1 MTHHRLTLSFQ
12 KIKLSLITFFFTIIS
27 GTCFAQSLPQ
37 TELPRVTLT
46 IQGHQLDAQLAQTPY
61 EWSKGLMWRT
71 SMPENEAMLFIF
83 NTPSKQCFWM
93 KNTYLPLSAA
103 FIADDGHIVNIA
115 DMRPLST
122 QEHCSEEPVRF
133 VLEVHQGWF
142 KDKDIQSGAI
152 VSDLQN
158 FIH

>member
-1 MTHHRLTLSFQ
+1 MH
-12 KIKLSLITFFFTIIS
+12 SLKRHAFFRKNHLLLGALLVLLIS
-27 GTCFAQSLPQ
+27 TYSFAQSTPQ
-37 TELPRVTLT
+37 TNLSRATLT
-46 IQGHQLDAQLAQTPY
+46 TGGHQIDVQLAQSPY

-71 SMPENEAMLFIF
+71 SMPENEGMLFIF
-83 NTPSKQCFWM
+83 DQPTRQCFWM

-103 FIADDGHIVNIA
+103 FIADDGSIVNIA

-122 QEHCSEEPVRF
+122 QEHCSEKPVRF

-142 KDKDIQSGAI
+142 QKNNIEAGDI
-152 VSDLQN
+152 VSDVTQ